1 MVGYTSI
8 LKTLWNEMYLETF
21 SISSCLWLV
30 MWTQLMFCDRP
41 CQAVTG
47 CNKSESVNTNYH
59 KLRTSASHISVSIFR
74 ACGGPVIKTQS
85 SSVISETSLYHGL
98 LPAWSVYGMLR
109 DFLFL
114 MKRATPV
121 VKPEK
126 TGDIFWVFR
135 ALFHLYWSRL
145 LVSEVRVNCKD
156 PGMSIHCL
164 SACAYVGTSRL
175 KTLFSLYAIIDLQV
189 VIKMFSE
196 TP

>member
-1 MVGYTSI
+1 MTGRVRQ
-8 LKTLWNEMYLETF
+8 W
-21 SISSCLWLV
+21 
-30 MWTQLMFCDRP
+30 P
-41 CQAVTG
+41 AVTSPSQSIQTITNFG
-47 CNKSESVNTNYH
+47 HLHLTSQCQYSELV
-59 KLRTSASHISVSIFR
+59 
-74 ACGGPVIKTQS
+74 GDQS
-85 SSVISETSLYHGL
+85 LKPSSVISETSLYHGL